1 MSQERRKRQQQRQGQ
16 EQPNSGG
23 PRSIMIAIAIVVAFA
38 AAYYFL
44 WHRHNSRLD
53 AFAKCL
59 TVKQAKMYGAFW
71 CPHCE
76 EQREKFGSSV
86 DYIPYIECGIKGS
99 KGIAAVCTDAGI
111 KRFPTWIFVDGTR
124 VEGAHELDFLS
135 RETGCALP

>member
-1 MSQERRKRQQQRQGQ
+1 MSQERRKRQQERQGQ
-16 EQPNSGG
+16 EPNPGRQ
-23 PRSIMIAIAIVVAFA
+23 RSIMIAIAIAIVVVFA

-44 WHRHNSRLD
+44 WHRHNGRLD

-59 TVKQAKMYGAFW
+59 TAKQAKMYGAFW

-99 KGIAAVCTDAGI
+99 KGIAAVCTEAGI
-111 KRFPTWIFVDGTR
+111 KQF
-124 VEGAHELDFLS
+124 
-135 RETGCALP
+135 